1 MLLIVYFEL
10 VLVLIVV
17 FVVMD
22 SQDPDD
28 WQLPLSQLPVDP
40 NQPSTSRRRLQDE
53 AGPSERCV
61 RPRTD
66 PGIQQLPVLQLDN
79 KALVIVLESEPTLSG
94 SYQMVFEGCFEN
106 NNEEQRVT
114 RISSEVG
121 HRFWLQGPLNIL
133 TRERRANYIAAVVLR
148 ILEFLSV

>member
-1 MLLIVYFEL
+1 ME
-10 VLVLIVV
+10 
-17 FVVMD
+17 
-22 SQDPDD
+22 SQDLDD

-40 NQPSTSRRRLQDE
+40 SQPSTSRRRLRDE

-61 RPRTD
+61 QPRTELST
-66 PGIQQLPVLQLDN
+66 PQFSLPILQLDN
-79 KALVIVLESEPTLSG
+79 RALVIVLESEPTLSG

-106 NNEEQRVT
+106 NNEEQRVS

-121 HRFWLQGPLNIL
+121 HRFWLQGQLNPL
-133 TRERRANYIAAVVLR
+133 TKERRASFIAAVILR

>member
-1 MLLIVYFEL
+1 
-10 VLVLIVV
+10 
-17 FVVMD
+17 MD

-40 NQPSTSRRRLQDE
+40 NQPSTSRWRLRDE

-61 RPRTD
+61 QPRTE
-66 PGIQQLPVLQLDN
+66 PGIQQFALPSLQLDN
-79 KALVIVLESEPTLSG
+79 KALVIVLESKPALSR

-106 NNEEQRVT
+106 NNEEQRVG

-121 HRFWLQGPLNIL
+121 YRFWLQGPLNLL
-133 TRERRANYIAAVVLR
+133 TRERRASFIAAVILR

>member
-1 MLLIVYFEL
+1 
-10 VLVLIVV
+10 V

-40 NQPSTSRRRLQDE
+40 NQPSTSRRRLRDE

-61 RPRTD
+61 QPRTE
-66 PGIQQLPVLQLDN
+66 PGIQQFALPSLQLDN

-106 NNEEQRVT
+106 NNEEQRVG

-121 HRFWLQGPLNIL
+121 HRFWLQGPLNLL
-133 TRERRANYIAAVVLR
+133 TRERRASFIAAVILR